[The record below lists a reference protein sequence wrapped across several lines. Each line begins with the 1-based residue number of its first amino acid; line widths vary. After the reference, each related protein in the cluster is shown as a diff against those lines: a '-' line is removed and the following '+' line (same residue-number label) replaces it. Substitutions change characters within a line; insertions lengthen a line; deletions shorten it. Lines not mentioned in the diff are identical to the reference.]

1 MLKLK
6 RQFSAA
12 EWGWISYDWANSSFS
27 LIVVTAVLPLW
38 LANVG
43 QRVGITTAETTA
55 YWSYANAFATMIVAI
70 LAPLLGALA
79 DFRGWK
85 KRAWLVSTALGVLGT
100 ALLAAVPNT
109 AFWGLLGLFVLANI
123 NYSVANIYYDA
134 FLTDVAPAE
143 RMASVSSW
151 GFGLGYVGGVIPFIL
166 FYSGRV
172 FFSGQASVG
181 FAFILAAVWW
191 GIFSIPMWRHVAQK
205 YYLQIPKHPIRQA
218 FKRLQTTFGHI
229 KQYPKVVGF
238 LLAYFF
244 YIDGVN
250 TIITEASLF
259 ATALGIKLTE
269 LLTILLFVQL
279 VAFPSAIIFGRL
291 TRRFGASRMI
301 RVGILIYSGIS
312 IMAVLITTSWGFW
325 LMALL
330 IGSAQGGIQA
340 ISRAYFGQIIPKAFA
355 GEFFGFYNI
364 FGRFSAVLG
373 PIVFGGV
380 AAITGH
386 VQFGAGA
393 LVIFF
398 VIGGVIFIK
407 YAS

>member
-1 MLKLK
+1 M
-6 RQFSAA
+6 
-12 EWGWISYDWANSSFS
+12 
-27 LIVVTAVLPLW
+27 
-38 LANVG
+38 
-43 QRVGITTAETTA
+43 
-55 YWSYANAFATMIVAI
+55 
-70 LAPLLGALA
+70 
-79 DFRGWK
+79 
-85 KRAWLVSTALGVLGT
+85 
-100 ALLAAVPNT
+100 
-109 AFWGLLGLFVLANI
+109 
-123 NYSVANIYYDA
+123 
-134 FLTDVAPAE
+134 
-143 RMASVSSW
+143 
-151 GFGLGYVGGVIPFIL
+151 
-166 FYSGRV
+166 
-172 FFSGQASVG
+172 
-181 FAFILAAVWW
+181 
-191 GIFSIPMWRHVAQK
+191 
-205 YYLQIPKHPIRQA
+205 
-218 FKRLQTTFGHI
+218 
-229 KQYPKVVGF
+229 
-238 LLAYFF
+238 
-244 YIDGVN
+244 
-250 TIITEASLF
+250 
-259 ATALGIKLTE
+259 TE

-398 VIGGVIFIK
+398 VTGGVIFIK